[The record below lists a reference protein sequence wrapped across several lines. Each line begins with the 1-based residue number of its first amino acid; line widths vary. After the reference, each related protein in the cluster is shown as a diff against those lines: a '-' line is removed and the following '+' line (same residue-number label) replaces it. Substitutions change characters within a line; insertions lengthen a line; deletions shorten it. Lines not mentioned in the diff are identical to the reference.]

1 MPVTNEY
8 TITIINGS
16 AGGTSTTPA
25 SADNEMGGSVPK
37 AWASN
42 QDSSGNAESPTSKL
56 PKQLTGLAIYG
67 YAKSILSRVAQ
78 SSINTVTLRTG
89 HEELQQRI
97 NFTYNIANRGLDMVT
112 SAITGASVGGPAGA
126 IVGVA
131 LNLVSSGVDLAIRAN
146 EMNISKQ
153 QENTTIFLNQIRIGA
168 GGGRIGRTE

>member
-8 TITIINGS
+8 VITIVNGS
-16 AGGTSTTPA
+16 AGGASQAPA
-25 SADNEMGGSVPK
+25 SADRDSSGSSPK
-37 AWASN
+37 AWATN
-42 QDSSGNAESPTSKL
+42 QSSSGEAETPTSKL
-56 PKQLTGLAIYG
+56 PKQLQGLAIYG
-67 YAKSILSRVAQ
+67 YAKSVMNRLAQ
-78 SSINTVTLRTG
+78 SSINTVVLRTG

-97 NFTYNIANRGLDMVT
+97 QFTYNIANRGLDLVT

-131 LNLVSSGVDLAIRAN
+131 MNLVSAGVDLAIRQN
-146 EMNISKQ
+146 ELNISRQ

>member
-8 TITIINGS
+8 VITIINGS
-16 AGGTSTTPA
+16 AGGAATPTA
-25 SADNEMGGSVPK
+25 EKEQISGSIPK
-37 AWASN
+37 AWATN
-42 QDSSGNAESPTSKL
+42 QSSSGEAETPTSKL
-56 PKQLTGLAIYG
+56 PKQLQGLAIYG
-67 YAKSILSRVAQ
+67 YAKSVMNRLAQ
-78 SSINTVTLRTG
+78 SSINTVVLRTG

-97 NFTYNIANRGLDMVT
+97 QFTYNIANRGLDLVT

-131 LNLVSSGVDLAIRAN
+131 MNLVSTGVDLAMRQN
-146 EMNISKQ
+146 ELNISRQ